1 MSEIGAPQD
10 SAAKLHAWRI
20 EDREYARHE
29 ARRGRRFAFP
39 SLAPTRTALVIIDMV
54 PFFVTGNPYCR
65 GIVPNIDRL
74 AQVLRAAGGTVT
86 WALPAVTDR
95 TPLAE
100 EFYGPEA
107 AEAFRTA
114 GGTGPL
120 AERVWREFTIHGDVL
135 AEKSAPSAF
144 FPAGARYRNCWCGA
158 ESTRS

>member
-1 MSEIGAPQD
+1 MPEIGAPQD

-39 SLAPTRTALVIIDMV
+39 SLAPARTALVIIDMV

-100 EFYGPEA
+100 ELYGPEA